1 MKQVR
6 VGVGAGFSGD
16 RLDAALPLVERGEI
30 GYLVF
35 ECLAERTIALA
46 QKDRLRDSSR
56 GYHPFLEERLRRGL
70 PARKARG
77 GKNVS
82 NLGAAH
88 PIAAGGGAAPPARG
102 PWPGGLEDAPRP

>member
-1 MKQVR
+1 MKRVR

-46 QKDRLRDSSR
+46 QKDRMRDAAR
-56 GYHPFLEERLRRGL
+56 GYHPFLEERLSGARRQD
-70 PARKARG
+70 RQQHG
-77 GKNVS
+77 G
-82 NLGAAH
+82 GE
-88 PIAAGGGAAPPARG
+88 PDRGGAARVARR
-102 PWPGGLEDAPRP
+102 A